1 MALNLDKLI
10 GAYRFVWNSKTLG
23 KILVHNLSVSANL
36 TLNTAHGSYIDADS
50 IEFVRSLIAI
60 VCQLDLDDSGKY
72 TDSRVSTEQANTL
85 TGDELNEF
93 SRMFLEKNSY
103 LKNDQAKS
111 KTKKRKNQDG
121 KLVTTIEYEKRN
133 DVEKAEGESDCD
145 LLKRLMHYYRLHE
158 EEQTKKL
165 FESLKPKNIF
175 SNSVLDLIGENQ
187 RISDK
192 LGVTLRNYEPTRLIE
207 LPENPI
213 FETNRQLEVLGREF
227 RETSILVKNMND
239 LGLQMAVDM
248 ASSSQISQRHNTI
261 MIIIGLV
268 TLIFSAVMSY
278 LSYVSSDETTRSTQ
292 ELLLKVNADQNAAPA
307 SSIKN
312 GESAY
317 LRLGEIRDSLSIISK
332 QQNASDKD
340 LEQLALEINKL
351 SEILK
356 SPRRSD

>member
-1 MALNLDKLI
+1 
-10 GAYRFVWNSKTLG
+10 
-23 KILVHNLSVSANL
+23 
-36 TLNTAHGSYIDADS
+36 
-50 IEFVRSLIAI
+50 
-60 VCQLDLDDSGKY
+60 
-72 TDSRVSTEQANTL
+72 
-85 TGDELNEF
+85 
-93 SRMFLEKNSY
+93 
-103 LKNDQAKS
+103 
-111 KTKKRKNQDG
+111 
-121 KLVTTIEYEKRN
+121 
-133 DVEKAEGESDCD
+133 
-145 LLKRLMHYYRLHE
+145 
-158 EEQTKKL
+158 
-165 FESLKPKNIF
+165 
-175 SNSVLDLIGENQ
+175 
-187 RISDK
+187 
-192 LGVTLRNYEPTRLIE
+192 
-207 LPENPI
+207 
-213 FETNRQLEVLGREF
+213 
-227 RETSILVKNMND
+227 MND